1 MKKRASLLLVLP
13 VFGALLAGCSVP
25 QPVKD
30 GLKTIKN
37 GVKDGTNKA
46 IEIGSIEGK
55 KMYIHFWIYAMGK
68 DDSLARKLEYS
79 IWKER

>member
-46 IEIGSIEGK
+46 IESMDNFFKDSEDK
-55 KMYIHFWIYAMGK
+55 KEETEK
-68 DDSLARKLEYS
+68 KVEYRV
-79 IWKER
+79 EL